1 MKNIST
7 FESFVNE
14 AIKEKDLNLRKISTG
29 YYEGT
34 YKGHK
39 IEIFKDT
46 HLGGWTWH
54 RESKSGTGMTE
65 ADDIFKT
72 KEKAIEGLIHYFENL
87 HK

>member
-1 MKNIST
+1 MKHVST

-14 AIKEKDLNLRKISTG
+14 SSSDLKLRKITTG

-34 YKGHK
+34 YKDHK
-39 IEIFKDT
+39 VEIYKDS

-54 RESKSGTGMTE
+54 RENKSGTGMTE
-65 ADDIFKT
+65 ADDIFKS
-72 KEKAIEGLIHYFENL
+72 KEKAIEGLIDYFEKL